1 MHQLTLPVIWEANS
15 PRGEYHVLDR
25 KLYDRT
31 WKHATHQLDMTVVAT
46 NRHDLTLAKVAT
58 QAGCLVKD
66 AEDAPGEMKIRLHQT
81 EEQN

>member
-1 MHQLTLPVIWEANS
+1 METC
-15 PRGEYHVLDR
+15 
-25 KLYDRT
+25 
-31 WKHATHQLDMTVVAT
+31 HAPIGHDVVAT